1 MAARRWPWV
10 LCDKI
15 KDMYKAEAVG
25 GQPTPHGS
33 FARLWRALKQ
43 LFHELV
49 GAVFAVLAF
58 AWVQSAIR
66 AWTRD
71 GARWLVGS
79 AFFVAAVMALFSFT
93 SFRRARRG

>member
-1 MAARRWPWV
+1 MATNLV
-10 LCDKI
+10 T
-15 KDMYKAEAVG
+15 EATAATRPSG
-25 GQPTPHGS
+25 FYRFWST
-33 FARLWRALKQ
+33 LKQ

-71 GARWLVGS
+71 VAHWLVGT
-79 AFFVAAVMALFSFT
+79 AFAVAVVMGIFSWT
-93 SFRRARRG
+93 SFRRARKLQRQAP